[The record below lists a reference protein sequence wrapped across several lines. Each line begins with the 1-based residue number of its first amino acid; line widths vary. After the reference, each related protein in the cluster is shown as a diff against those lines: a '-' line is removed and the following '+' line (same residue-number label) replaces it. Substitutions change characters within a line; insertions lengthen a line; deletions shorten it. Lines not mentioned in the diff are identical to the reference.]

1 MNGRA
6 CAYGPRVVTLREGE
20 PVFVGE
26 YSESD
31 LVSLRRVR
39 VHLWAERTDAPAKSE
54 SLDVSD
60 GARILAEWRL
70 GGVK

>member
-39 VHLWAERTDAPAKSE
+39 VHLWAERTDAAAKSE
-54 SLDVSD
+54 SLDVTD
-60 GARILAEWRL
+60 GGRILAEWRL
-70 GGVK
+70 GGAK